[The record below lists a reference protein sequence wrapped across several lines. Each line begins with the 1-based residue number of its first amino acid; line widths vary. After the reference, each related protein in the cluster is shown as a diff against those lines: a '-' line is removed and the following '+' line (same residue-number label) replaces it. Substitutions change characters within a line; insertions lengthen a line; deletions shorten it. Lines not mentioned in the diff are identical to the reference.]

1 MYVLCFQLSFGQ
13 INNEE
18 KLLLNYPNYETVLRY
33 ENDFNNDG
41 IEDLLYILDSIKE
54 NNENLINNIDLSK
67 RKSIIFLRN
76 SNNNF
81 IKVFESNDIFPCRE
95 CSGKSD
101 INIDNLTFKNNLLS
115 YTTCIAPFASNKYS
129 ILEFT
134 LQFVNNDFRI
144 YQYKETYFSIEED
157 NSQSIILSS
166 QDFYKNN
173 FLYYDWVADKSWLD
187 NVIISSCNLTK
198 INNFAFG
205 LEKINPFVTINILQ
219 KIIQKFPDRVVA
231 YLNLADSYWTIGNQ
245 ELAKDNY
252 IKYVELM
259 KSQRKDLKK
268 ISKKVWTRLK

>member
-95 CSGKSD
+95 CSGNVVSSPKKS
-101 INIDNLTFKNNLLS
+101 T
-115 YTTCIAPFASNKYS
+115 
-129 ILEFT
+129 
-134 LQFVNNDFRI
+134 V
-144 YQYKETYFSIEED
+144 
-157 NSQSIILSS
+157 
-166 QDFYKNN
+166 
-173 FLYYDWVADKSWLD
+173 
-187 NVIISSCNLTK
+187 
-198 INNFAFG
+198 
-205 LEKINPFVTINILQ
+205 
-219 KIIQKFPDRVVA
+219 
-231 YLNLADSYWTIGNQ
+231 
-245 ELAKDNY
+245 
-252 IKYVELM
+252 
-259 KSQRKDLKK
+259 
-268 ISKKVWTRLK
+268 